1 MLEKR
6 TFFSKIACLGC
17 MLFTAACAVKNKYE
31 QPISGELPASII
43 PYYEGSVGAPQY
55 EDLLKSSK
63 QNVSVRVGMLLP
75 LTGKS
80 KRLGEELRNAGM
92 LAQFELANDN
102 LVLQFYDTKG
112 TAEGAKE
119 AFEKAKKDNVQLILG
134 PVYAEEVN
142 AVRKIA
148 GHIPVISFTSDTDS
162 VGDGVYTMALLLTQQ
177 TERVIRHACEQK
189 KTRLA
194 IVAPDN
200 KAGDIAIDTARKA
213 AAACGIEITRLAVYN
228 PTFINFEPY
237 VLSILPD
244 SFATK
249 KKYADEKKKDKK
261 EENEED
267 KVEPEIPISEQLDFD
282 ALFIADDG
290 NRLKSIAS
298 LFGLYD
304 VTPKDVMF
312 LGMSTWYEPSLTNEG
327 ALLGGRFAAL
337 PSSGFDA
344 FSAKYKE
351 TYGRTPVR
359 LASLAYDA
367 VALAAILPQT
377 LGLSKESLTSTRG
390 FMGTDGLFR
399 LREDGSSE
407 RLLGIFQI
415 AGKNNFRVLEKPM
428 ASFEEEAF
436 MKEHMSDIRILN
448 AYREQQ
454 RIARER
460 ARQEM
465 EALQTT
471 EDVISV
477 PELVD

>member
-1 MLEKR
+1 MTEKR
-6 TFFSKIACLGC
+6 TLFFKLACLGC
-17 MLFTAACAVKNKYE
+17 LLLTVACTGRDQYD

-43 PYYEGSVGAPQY
+43 PYYAGAVGAPQY

-92 LAQFELANDN
+92 LAQFDLANDQ

-112 TAEGAKE
+112 TPEGARE
-119 AFEKAKKDNVQLILG
+119 AFEKAKADHVQLILG
-134 PVYAEEVN
+134 PVFADEVK
-142 AVRKIA
+142 AVRKSS
-148 GHIPVISFTSDTDS
+148 GRIPIISFTSDTDS

-177 TERVIRHACEQK
+177 TERIIRHACDQK

-194 IVAPDN
+194 IMAPDN
-200 KAGDIAIDTARKA
+200 KAGDIAIETARKT
-213 AAACGIEITRLAVYN
+213 AAACGMEVTRLAVYN

-237 VLSILPD
+237 VLSVLPD
-244 SFATK
+244 SFAGK
-249 KKYADEKKKDKK
+249 KKYADEKKKEKK
-261 EENEED
+261 TEKEKN
-267 KVEPEIPISEQLDFD
+267 EIPVAEQLDFD

-290 NRLKSIAS
+290 NRLKSIAA

-304 VTPKDVMF
+304 VTPREVMF

-327 ALLGGRFAAL
+327 ALLGGRFSAL
-337 PSSGFDA
+337 PSSGFET

-367 VALAAILPQT
+367 VALASVLPQT
-377 LGLSKESLTSTRG
+377 LGLTEKSLTNARG
-390 FMGTDGLFR
+390 FIGTDGLFR
-399 LREDGSSE
+399 LRKDGSSE
-407 RLLGIFQI
+407 RLLGVLQI
-415 AGKNNFRVLEKPM
+415 AGKNNFRVVEEPA

-436 MKEHMSDIRILN
+436 MKEHMSDIQILN

-454 RIARER
+454 RLARER
-460 ARQEM
+460 LRQEM
-465 EALQTT
+465 ERLQAASETT
-471 EDVISV
+471 PVQE
-477 PELVD
+477 

>member
-6 TFFSKIACLGC
+6 TFFSKMACLGC
-17 MLFTAACAVKNKYE
+17 MLFAAACAVRDKYE
-31 QPISGELPASII
+31 QPILGELPASII
-43 PYYEGSVGAPQY
+43 PYYEGSIDAPQY

-80 KRLGEELRNAGM
+80 KQLGEELRNAGM

-112 TAEGAKE
+112 SAEGAKE
-119 AFEKAKKDNVQLILG
+119 AFEKAEKDNVQLVLG
-134 PVYAEEVN
+134 PVYADEVK
-142 AVRKIA
+142 AVRKMA
-148 GHIPVISFTSDTDS
+148 DHIPVVSFTSDTDS
-162 VGDGVYTMALLLTQQ
+162 VGKGVYTMALLLTQQ
-177 TERVIRHACEQK
+177 TERIIRHACEQK

-194 IVAPDN
+194 IMAPDN

-213 AAACGIEITRLAVYN
+213 AAACGIEITKLAVYN

-237 VLSILPD
+237 VLSVLPD
-244 SFATK
+244 SFASK
-249 KKYADEKKKDKK
+249 KKYADEKEKDKK
-261 EENEED
+261 KSEKENL
-267 KVEPEIPISEQLDFD
+267 EPEIPIAEQLDFD

-337 PSSGFDA
+337 PSSGFEA

-367 VALAAILPQT
+367 VALASVLPQT
-377 LGLSKESLTSTRG
+377 LGLSEESLTSSRG

-399 LREDGSSE
+399 LRQDGSSE
-407 RLLGIFQI
+407 RLLGVFQI
-415 AGKNNFRVLEKPM
+415 AGKNNFRVLEKP
-428 ASFEEEAF
+428 ASSFEEEAF

-454 RIARER
+454 RIAQER
-460 ARQEM
+460 ARKEI
-465 EALQTT
+465 EALQT
-471 EDVISV
+471 VGNIMPV
-477 PELVD
+477 PESVD